1 MRRAS
6 APRIRRRPAAEEVEV
21 AAEAGPEAVQVAEAP
36 AEAEREE
43 AEREEAEREEEAAP
57 AS

>member
-1 MRRAS
+1 
-6 APRIRRRPAAEEVEV
+6 V

-43 AEREEAEREEEAAP
+43 AEREEAEREEAEREEEAAP